1 MKARLRHICLAILC
15 SGLGTGFGVATPVV
29 AGEGLSS
36 GAVLMPTSVASA
48 ASGMITTPDELP
60 AMPRPEWAMSRPQ
73 ARLETLPQTRWQ
85 GRRGSDMW
93 TRAAL
98 GALKTHGKP
107 LVNTVPRDIANWCP
121 AYPMASAADRRAFW
135 VGLMSTL
142 AKHESTYRPDA
153 VGGGGKWYG
162 LLQILPATARGYG
175 CQARS
180 GGALKNGALNLACAT
195 RIMAVTVPRDGVV
208 SAGMRGVAA
217 DWGPFHS
224 RAKREDMKRW
234 MRKQPYCVGLTQR
247 PKARPAHFGAQI
259 AAAVAQEAASAR
271 PNARP
276 NARPEDLAAVVKVA
290 SVTGASEDEIAT
302 IPEKEAAGRN

>member
-1 MKARLRHICLAILC
+1 MRPILRHISLTILC
-15 SGLGTGFGVATPVV
+15 AGLWAGPPAVAGNGLG
-29 AGEGLSS
+29 S
-36 GAVLMPTSVASA
+36 GAALLPASASSISSA
-48 ASGMITTPDELP
+48 ASGVVNSGLATLP
-60 AMPRPEWAMSRPQ
+60 GEMQDGMADDLAVTPRPEWAMSRPQ

-98 GALKTHGKP
+98 GALKTHGKR
-107 LVNTVPRDIANWCP
+107 LVNTVPADIGNWCP
-121 AYPMASAADRRAFW
+121 AYPVASPEDRRAFW

-180 GGALKNGALNLACAT
+180 GGALKNGALNLSCAT

-208 SAGMRGVAA
+208 SRGMRGVAA

-247 PKARPAHFGAQI
+247 PKARPAGI
-259 AAAVAQEAASAR
+259 GPAR
-271 PNARP
+271 PVARP
-276 NARPEDLAAVVKVA
+276 KDLATVMTVA
-290 SVTGASEDEIAT
+290 SVPQDDLVA
-302 IPEKEAAGRN
+302 IPEKEAAGAD